1 MPRDDRSPDEAPT
14 DSKVPRD
21 PDEESER
28 FVKDVLTRGEAAAEG
43 EELKPGQTHEV
54 VEEDGKVRVR
64 RRRFSL
70 TDGLGSPPPPPPPPP
85 PPDPS

>member
-1 MPRDDRSPDEAPT
+1 MPRDDRSPDEAPA
-14 DSKVPRD
+14 DPEAPRD
-21 PDEESER
+21 ADDEDEESER
-28 FVKDVLTRGEAAAEG
+28 FVKDVLARGEAAAEG

-70 TDGLGSPPPPPPPPP
+70 TDGLGSPPPPPP
-85 PPDPS
+85 DPS

>member
-1 MPRDDRSPDEAPT
+1 MSPDDRSPDEAPA
-14 DSKVPRD
+14 D
-21 PDEESER
+21 PEAPGDADEESER

-54 VEEDGKVRVR
+54 VVDEDGKVRVR

-70 TDGLGSPPPPPPPPP
+70 TDGVGAPP
-85 PPDPS
+85 PPDPC